1 MKKTLLTTALISGAV
16 LGLGAMN
23 SVSAADTNT
32 SKDTTASATFTAG
45 EDPTNPG
52 SGPLSLK
59 SATGAIDF
67 GSKPISAKADTL
79 NSNTDVDV
87 TVNDLRGTFVGWKVN
102 VSGTKLMSDEKEPT
116 ELKGATIS
124 LPAGTASSVDGSSD
138 AVAGITATATA
149 NVLDGGAEIMAPAKS
164 GTGEIKTNY
173 AQAGINL
180 GVIGGSA
187 HAAKYSTTLNWTLTD
202 SPVA

>member
-23 SVSAADTNT
+23 SVSAADSNT
-32 SKDTTASATFTAG
+32 SKDTTASATFTQG

-59 SATGAIDF
+59 DATPTINF
-67 GSKPISAKADTL
+67 GTKAISAEKDTL
-79 NSNTDVDV
+79 NSDTAVDV
-87 TVNDLRGTFVGWKVN
+87 TVNDLRGTFVGWTVK
-102 VSGTKLMSDEKEPT
+102 VSGTKLMSDETTPT

-124 LPAGTASSVDGSSD
+124 LPAGEVSSADTNPD
-138 AVAGITATATA
+138 AVAGITAAATT
-149 NVLDGGAEIMAPAKS
+149 NVLDGGASIVASAGS
-164 GTGEIKTNY
+164 GTGAIKTKY
-173 AQAGINL
+173 AQNGINL

-187 HAAKYSTTLNWTLTD
+187 HAAKYTTTLNWTLTD
-202 SPVA
+202 GPTK